1 MIPHNWPFSSC
12 ELTLPGRARPLWLI
26 TLADLSLLLVG
37 FFVFLQA
44 TSHKSDAQQ
53 AAVEASIREAFGGDP
68 AQRLS
73 VDANFVTGFAAGGAD
88 LPPGIADLAAW
99 AREALADPRTR
110 LVVTGYADGS
120 GADRIGGSGLALAG
134 LRADRVTTEL
144 ARTIAADRIRSGAA
158 VAPGARRVTLTISYD
173 P

>member
-1 MIPHNWPFSSC
+1 MR
-12 ELTLPGRARPLWLI
+12 LALPGRGRPLWLI

-44 TSHKSDAQQ
+44 TTHKSEAQQ
-53 AAVEASIREAFGGDP
+53 AAIEAGIREAFGGDP

-73 VDANFVTGFAAGGAD
+73 VDANVVTGFAAGGAD
-88 LPPGIADLAAW
+88 LPAGFADFAAW
-99 AREALADPRTR
+99 AREGLADPRTR
-110 LVVTGYADGS
+110 LIVTGYADGS
-120 GADRIGGSGLALAG
+120 AADRIDGSGLALAG
-134 LRADRVTTEL
+134 LRADRVAAEL
-144 ARTIAADRIRSGAA
+144 ARTLPADRIRSGAA